1 MAKNNGTV
9 VKKRKTMN
17 VRKINNIKMESSHV
31 LMWEKKLM
39 KEQRVFLVRLLL
51 AIYRTG
57 ERKIQI
63 KCKFKKEKN

>member
-31 LMWEKKLM
+31 LMWEKKTH
-39 KEQRVFLVRLLL
+39 EGTTSVFGS
-51 AIYRTG
+51 AITRYL
-57 ERKIQI
+57 
-63 KCKFKKEKN
+63 